1 MLVLR
6 SLFQISLKKFFTYF
20 IKAVRGDVDSFTE
33 GSINGALF
41 LLSIPMILEMMM
53 EATFALMDAF
63 YISLLDSEEAL
74 ATIGLTETF
83 MFVVMSVALGIS
95 SAATAMVS
103 RRVGEEKNEA
113 ATYAGVQSIFLAIV
127 TSVIMGVIGFIYA
140 PDLLRLMGGSES
152 LIEEGTSYCRI
163 MLTFNIVLVLLFVIN
178 AVFRGAGNA
187 AIAMWTLILANG
199 LNIILDPCL
208 IFGLGPFPELGL
220 KGAAIATCIGR
231 GTGVLFQLYHLVSGT
246 SLIKVAGKHLT
257 VIKDMLI
264 TQIKVAI
271 GGAGQYLL
279 TTISWILVIRIIA
292 EFGSEALA
300 GYTVAMRV
308 IMFTIL
314 PSWGL
319 SMAASTLVGQ
329 NLGAAKPDRAE
340 ASAWKAAFYNMIFLA
355 IISALAFVVAHPVI
369 SIFSSDPEV
378 ISNGVMALRIIC
390 AGYIFYAYEMVLG
403 QSFNGAGDTYT
414 PTILNFIAFVL
425 IQVPLAYF
433 LAITSGLGPK
443 GVYISIALSSAI
455 IAIMAIV
462 IFKRG
467 NWKKIVL

>member
-1 MLVLR
+1 MA
-6 SLFQISLKKFFTYF
+6 
-20 IKAVRGDVDSFTE
+20 IKGEVESFTE
-33 GSINGALF
+33 GSINSALF
-41 LLSIPMILEMMM
+41 LLAIPMILEMMM
-53 EATFALMDAF
+53 EATFALADAYF
-63 YISLLDSEEAL
+63 ISRLGSDDAL

-83 MFVVMSVALGIS
+83 MFIVMSVALGIS

-103 RRVGEEKNEA
+103 RRIGENNVDEA
-113 ATYAGVQSIFLAIV
+113 TFAGVQSIFLAIF
-127 TSVIMGVIGFIYA
+127 TSFALGLVGFIYA

-152 LIEEGTSYCRI
+152 LITEGTSYCRI
-163 MLTFNIVLVLLFVIN
+163 MLSFNIVLVLLFVIN

-187 AIAMWTLILANG
+187 SIAMQTLILANG
-199 LNIILDPCL
+199 INIILDPCL

-231 GTGVLFQLYHLVSGT
+231 GIGVLYQLYYLINGK
-246 SLIKVAGKHLT
+246 SLIKVSVRHIT
-257 VIKDMLI
+257 IVKDMLLR
-264 TQIKVAI
+264 QIKVAI

-292 EFGSEALA
+292 VFGSDALA

-329 NLGAAKPDRAE
+329 NLGAGKADRAE
-340 ASAWKAAFYNMIFLA
+340 QSAWKAAYYNMLFLA
-355 IISALAFVVAHPVI
+355 SVSVVAFFVAPPVI
-369 SIFSSDPEV
+369 SIFSDNPDV
-378 ISNGVMALRIIC
+378 ILNGVLALRIIC

-414 PTILNFIAFVL
+414 PTLLNFIAFVL
-425 IQVPLAYF
+425 IQVPLAYV
-433 LAITSGLGPK
+433 LAISAGLGPM

-455 IAIMAIV
+455 LAIMAIV
-462 IFKRG
+462 VFRKG
-467 NWKKIVL
+467 KWKHIDI

>member
-1 MLVLR
+1 M
-6 SLFQISLKKFFTYF
+6 KKFFKYF
-20 IKAVRGDVDSFTE
+20 IKAVKGDVDSFTE
-33 GSINGALF
+33 GSINGALL

-53 EATFALMDAF
+53 EALFALVDAF
-63 YISLLDSEEAL
+63 FVSRLDSEDAL

-83 MFVVMSVALGIS
+83 MFIVMSIALGIS

-103 RRVGEEKNEA
+103 RRIGEGNKEDA
-113 ATYAGVQSIFLAIV
+113 AFAGVQAIFLAI
-127 TSVIMGVIGFIYA
+127 TFSIILGVIGFLYA
-140 PDLLRLMGGSES
+140 PDFLRLMGGSEK
-152 LIEEGTSYCRI
+152 LIAEGTSYCRI
-163 MLTFNIVLVLLFVIN
+163 MLSFNIVLVLLFVIN
-178 AVFRGAGNA
+178 AVFRGAGDA
-187 AIAMWTLILANG
+187 SIAMRTLWLANG

-220 KGAAIATCIGR
+220 KGAAVATCIGR
-231 GTGVLFQLYHLVSGT
+231 GIGVIYQLYYLFNGKSVINIMSRHLKI
-246 SLIKVAGKHLT
+246 IKS
-257 VIKDMLI
+257 MLLK
-264 TQIKVAI
+264 QIKVAA

-300 GYTVAMRV
+300 GYTVAMRI

-329 NLGAAKPDRAE
+329 NLGAGKPDRAE
-340 ASAWKAAFYNMIFLA
+340 ASAWKAAFYNMLFLA
-355 IISALAFVVAHPVI
+355 TISVLAFIVAHPVI
-369 SIFSSDPEV
+369 SVFSDDPEV
-378 ISNGVMALRIIC
+378 IANGVLALRIIC

-414 PTILNFIAFVL
+414 PTLLNFIAFVL
-425 IQVPLAYF
+425 IQVPLAYV
-433 LAITSGLGPK
+433 LAISAGLGPK
-443 GVYISIALSSAI
+443 GVYISIAISSGILAVMAI
-455 IAIMAIV
+455 I

-467 NWKKIVL
+467 NWKKVEI